1 MLAQGTLD
9 TLVMVFAST
18 AIAYVV
24 GTALGVVLHLTARD
38 GLRPAPLLNAVLGWV
53 VNIGRSLPFII
64 LLIALMPATAALVGT
79 STGVRGV
86 IPPLVVATA
95 PFVARMVEQSLA
107 EVSRD
112 AVEAAEACG
121 ASVPRIVFSAPLP
134 EALPSIVRGIA
145 VTLIAVLG
153 YTAIAGAV
161 GAGGLGDIAIRYGY
175 YRYENEVMIARSSS
189 SLSWS
194 SLFSPRAAGSPA
206 GWTTARALG
215 ASAGPAL
222 ARSAAAYKP
231 VGVPV
236 RRASMHRNPGGGPHG
251 GRHRA
256 AAGHRRHLASFLP
269 ICNFHPERMS
279 RMNSNVSLTRRLAL
293 KSLAVAAGL
302 VALGGLSACG
312 SGRPPRP
319 MQPSSWSPPRL
330 RPMRRS

>member
-1 MLAQGTLD
+1 MLSEFLAEYSGLLVQGTLD

-38 GLRPAPLLNAVLGWV
+38 GLRPVPLLNAVLGWV

-121 ASVPRIVFSAPLP
+121 ASVPRIVFSALLP

-175 YRYENEVMIARSSS
+175 YRYENEVMIATVV
-189 SLSWS
+189 L
-194 SLFSPRAAGSPA
+194 
-206 GWTTARALG
+206 
-215 ASAGPAL
+215 
-222 ARSAAAYKP
+222 
-231 VGVPV
+231 
-236 RRASMHRNPGGGPHG
+236 
-251 GRHRA
+251 
-256 AAGHRRHLASFLP
+256 
-269 ICNFHPERMS
+269 
-279 RMNSNVSLTRRLAL
+279 
-293 KSLAVAAGL
+293 L
-302 VALGGLSACG
+302 VILVQLIQSACG
-312 SGRPPRP
+312 
-319 MQPSSWSPPRL
+319 WIA
-330 RPMRRS
+330 RRVDHR